1 MLESRRS
8 YGYGLVSSA
17 GTGYDWVIKKGKY
30 SVSGGRPCKTE
41 AQAMKEAKKFIREC
55 GCWKGAEIEIIPYKA
70 YRGY

>member
-8 YGYGLVSSA
+8 YGYGLVSPA
-17 GTGYDWVIKKGKY
+17 GTGYDWLIEKDGY

-41 AQAMKEAKKFIREC
+41 AQAEKEAKMFIREC
-55 GCWKGAEIEIIPYKA
+55 GCWEGAEIGIIPYRA